1 MENLLY
7 LLSACLLIIGLKMLG
22 SPKTAVRGNAI
33 GAVGMLIAAGVAL
46 LLSRDAGGVPLE
58 ISRGALIAIGVGL
71 AAGTLVGIIASQK
84 VQMTAMPQMV
94 ALFNGLGGA
103 ASALVAA
110 IDLFNKGAVD
120 VPVAPEL
127 TLSIPAALSVLIG
140 GVTLTGSAIAFAK
153 LQGLIGGR
161 PLVYPL
167 QKPLNLLLLLGAI
180 ASCCWLAAEPLDP
193 TPLYCLAG
201 SAAILGVL
209 SVLPIGGADMP
220 VVISLLNSYSGLAAS
235 AAGFVLG
242 NNILIIAGSLVGA
255 SGLILTKIMCK
266 AMNRSLANVLFGAF
280 GKAPEGAGEAPA
292 TASGGTVK
300 SGSPDDAAMILDS
313 AGLVIIV
320 PGYGMAV
327 AQAQHATR
335 ELADLLQKN
344 NCEVKYAIHPVA
356 GRMPGHMNVLLAE
369 ADVPYDQLYDMDQ
382 INSEFSQADV
392 ALVIGANDVTN
403 PAAKTDPSS
412 PIYGMPILDVEN
424 ARTVM
429 VLKRSMNPGFA
440 GVDNELYGRDNTMMI
455 FGDAKETVTRIVSGL
470 KDL

>member
-46 LLSRDAGGVPLE
+46 LLSRDAGGAPLE
-58 ISRGALIAIGVGL
+58 ISREALIAIGVGL
-71 AAGTLVGIIASQK
+71 AAGALVGIIASQK

-103 ASALVAA
+103 ASALVAT
-110 IDLFNKGAVD
+110 IDLFNKKAGTSV
-120 VPVAPEL
+120 EL
-127 TLSIPAALSVLIG
+127 TLSVPAALSVLIG

-201 SAAILGVL
+201 VAAILGIL

-242 NNILIIAGSLVGA
+242 NNILIIAG
-255 SGLILTKIMCK
+255 
-266 AMNRSLANVLFGAF
+266 
-280 GKAPEGAGEAPA
+280 
-292 TASGGTVK
+292 
-300 SGSPDDAAMILDS
+300 
-313 AGLVIIV
+313 
-320 PGYGMAV
+320 
-327 AQAQHATR
+327 
-335 ELADLLQKN
+335 
-344 NCEVKYAIHPVA
+344 
-356 GRMPGHMNVLLAE
+356 
-369 ADVPYDQLYDMDQ
+369 
-382 INSEFSQADV
+382 
-392 ALVIGANDVTN
+392 
-403 PAAKTDPSS
+403 
-412 PIYGMPILDVEN
+412 
-424 ARTVM
+424 
-429 VLKRSMNPGFA
+429 
-440 GVDNELYGRDNTMMI
+440 
-455 FGDAKETVTRIVSGL
+455 
-470 KDL
+470 